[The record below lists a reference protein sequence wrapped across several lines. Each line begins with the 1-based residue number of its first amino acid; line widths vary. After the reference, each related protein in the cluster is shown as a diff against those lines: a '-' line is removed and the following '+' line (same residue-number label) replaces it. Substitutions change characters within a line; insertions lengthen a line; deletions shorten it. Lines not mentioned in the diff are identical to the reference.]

1 MSYRNVLLFLSLLF
15 SMSNYN
21 VQAQKKEKQG
31 KVEYKFG
38 KIHPD
43 DFLITAS
50 GADSAAS
57 AIKLFDIG
65 TCYFEISPTT
75 KSFVYVFERHVRFKI
90 LNKNGYEFANYSIG
104 LHKSNGQS
112 RETLE
117 AMNASTYNM
126 VDGVMI
132 INKIDKDSKFTEE
145 VNRNYVFKKF
155 ALPNVKEESI
165 IEYKYKIKSDFIFN
179 LRGWSFQSD
188 IPTLWS
194 EYTVTIPEYFDYKF
208 NRNGQYG
215 IAHTLHES
223 VNAKYVADLQSTAVR
238 DRFTAENM
246 PALKDEPFISTLDDY
261 RSTIDFELR
270 STNFPGQFFQD
281 YTGSWP
287 KIVDAILK
295 DENFGGYLL
304 KGGYAK
310 NNLKSIIKVESDS
323 LANAKLIFKY
333 VKDNL
338 KWNEKYN
345 YYSTETNP
353 KTIFEKKTGNSADL
367 NLVLVNFLKEAK
379 FNVYPV
385 LISTRANGKHPGYPV
400 ISKFD
405 NVVAAVEIAGTLY
418 FLDATVK
425 DMPFGMINYQNLNHE
440 GFLINVSDK
449 DGRWI
454 STETNFGDESMHV
467 YNLVLDKELKLKGT
481 LTNYF
486 NGYAGLSTRNSYRNA
501 INEEDYIKNLKKN
514 KTGLEL
520 SNFKML
526 NLDSLDE
533 RLIEF
538 MDVEIEDNVEE
549 AGDLVY
555 FTPLLFERTKEN
567 PLKHEERLFP
577 VDFAH
582 PIQENCRVVVNFP
595 DDYQIDKL
603 PKGGIYKLPED
614 VGLFSMSYLIEGQT
628 LLIKSEIN
636 INKSIYSPE
645 EYFYLKELFAAIV
658 EKQAEKIVFKKK
670 V

>member
-1 MSYRNVLLFLSLLF
+1 MAYKKVLLVLPMLFVICTYNVL
-15 SMSNYN
+15 
-21 VQAQKKEKQG
+21 AQK

-38 KIHPD
+38 KVQAD
-43 DFLITAS
+43 EFSITAS

-65 TCYFEISPTT
+65 NCYFELSPVS
-75 KSFVYVFERHVRFKI
+75 KSFVYVFERHIRYKI
-90 LNKNGYEFANYSIG
+90 INKNGYDYANHAIG
-104 LHKSNGQS
+104 LYKSDSQS
-112 RETLE
+112 KETLDY
-117 AMNASTYNM
+117 MNAATYNM
-126 VDGVMI
+126 VDGVMKTD
-132 INKIDKDSKFTEE
+132 KIDKDAKFTEE
-145 VNRNYVFKKF
+145 VNKNVIQKKF
-155 ALPNVKEESI
+155 TLPNVKEGSI
-165 IEYKYKIKSDFIFN
+165 IEFKYKIKSDFIFN

-188 IPTLWS
+188 IPTRWS
-194 EYTVTIPEYFDYKF
+194 EFTVTIPEYFDYKF
-208 NRNGQYG
+208 NKSGYYD
-215 IAHTLHES
+215 IAHALHES
-223 VNAKYVADLQSTAVR
+223 VHANYVVGLQSSAVR
-238 DRFTAENM
+238 DRFAAENM
-246 PALKDEPFISTLDDY
+246 PALKDEPFISSLDDY
-261 RSTIDFELR
+261 RPSIDFELR
-270 STNFPGQFFQD
+270 STNFPGQFFVD
-281 YTGSWP
+281 HTGSWP
-287 KIVDAILK
+287 KIISAILK
-295 DENFGGYLL
+295 DENFGGYLE

-310 NNLKSIIKVESDS
+310 NNLKSIIKAENDS
-323 LANAKLIFKY
+323 LANAKAIFKY

-345 YYSTETNP
+345 YYSSETNP

-405 NVVAAVEIAGTLY
+405 NVVAAIEIGGQLY
-418 FLDATVK
+418 FLDATIK

-440 GFLINVSDK
+440 GFLINVSEK
-449 DGRWI
+449 EGRWV
-454 STETNFGDESMHV
+454 STETSFGDESMHV
-467 YNLVLDKELKLKGT
+467 YNLVLDKELKLTGT

-533 RLIEF
+533 RLIVS

-595 DDYQIDKL
+595 EDYQIDKL
-603 PKGGIYKLPED
+603 PKGGVFKLPED
-614 VGLFSMSYLIEGQT
+614 VGQFSISYLIEGQT
-628 LLIKSEIN
+628 LLIKSVIN
-636 INKSIYSPE
+636 INKSMYSPE